1 MLRLYAAGATA
12 PIAESSPN
20 PDHLRAALWIDLRDP
35 TPEDTL
41 AVEQAL
47 GIELPSRA
55 DMEEIEATSR
65 VYRDGDTVV
74 ITVTQLIGFDQ
85 AQPSLVP
92 VSFVVTPTHLVTQR
106 FADPRS
112 FRAVEAGC
120 ARDPIPSGP
129 LPVLFRLLDA
139 VVDRTAD
146 VLELMSAE
154 IDGTAAR
161 VFGRN
166 MPDKRLSIG
175 DMNAILKE
183 IGRLHF
189 VTGKVHDSLLTLARA
204 ASYLSLPGR
213 FPTVARDEVRALS
226 RDIASLMETSA
237 FNAGTVAFLMDATVG
252 RISVEQNAIIKIFSV
267 AAVVFLPPTLVA
279 SIYGMNFEHMPE
291 LGWTLG
297 YPWAI
302 GLMILSAVLPYL
314 FFKHKGWL

>member
-12 PIAESSPN
+12 PIAETP
-20 PDHLRAALWIDLRDP
+20 PDESHIQGALWIDLNDP
-35 TPEDTL
+35 TAEEAL
-41 AVEQAL
+41 AVERAL
-47 GIELPSRA
+47 GIELPTRE

-65 VYRDGDTVV
+65 VYRDRDAVV
-74 ITVTQLIGFDQ
+74 ITVTHLIGLDTP
-85 AQPSLVP
+85 QPSLVP
-92 VSFVVTPTHLVTQR
+92 ISFVVTPTNLVTQR

-120 ARDPIPSGP
+120 ARDPIPDAP
-129 LPVLFRLLDA
+129 LTVLFRLLDA

-146 VLELMSAE
+146 ILELMSAD
-154 IDGTAAR
+154 IDTTAAQ
-161 VFGRN
+161 VFGRDG
-166 MPDKRLSIG
+166 PEKRLSIA
-175 DMNAILKE
+175 DLNAILKK

-189 VTGKVHDSLLTLARA
+189 VTGKAHGSLLTLARA

-213 FPTVARDEVRALS
+213 FPKVPRDEVKALT
-226 RDIASLMETSA
+226 RDIASLVETSA

-297 YPWAI
+297 YPWAL
-302 GLMILSAVLPYL
+302 GLMVLSAVLPYL
-314 FFKHKGWL
+314 FFKRKGWL